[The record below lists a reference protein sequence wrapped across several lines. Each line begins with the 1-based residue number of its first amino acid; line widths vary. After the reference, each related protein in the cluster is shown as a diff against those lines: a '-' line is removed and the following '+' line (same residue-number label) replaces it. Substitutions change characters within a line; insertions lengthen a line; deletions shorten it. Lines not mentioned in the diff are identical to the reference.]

1 MKIHC
6 AEYERARERKRK
18 FTQINIKIKVKHII
32 YYSIRLWNRQQ
43 QRAFHSWEFYLAIK
57 LKFLIMAKKK
67 TTKNIWN
74 LKISYFIQNSKSLFF
89 FNYAYCYNRWAFDL
103 IVARHTFFQYVWMR
117 LIVNYFK

>member
-67 TTKNIWN
+67 R
-74 LKISYFIQNSKSLFF
+74 LKTYGILRFHILFKIQKVYSFLIMHIVIIVGLLISLLPDTHSSSMYG
-89 FNYAYCYNRWAFDL
+89 CD
-103 IVARHTFFQYVWMR
+103 
-117 LIVNYFK
+117 